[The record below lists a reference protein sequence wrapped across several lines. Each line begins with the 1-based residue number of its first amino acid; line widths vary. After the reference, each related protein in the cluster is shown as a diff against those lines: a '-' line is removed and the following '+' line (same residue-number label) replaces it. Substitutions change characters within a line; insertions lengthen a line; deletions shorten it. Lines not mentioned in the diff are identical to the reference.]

1 MSGPGKY
8 RVTTHLD
15 AKGRLSTLFES
26 PLGTNPVSSLAS
38 LCFQSRVAKKV
49 IDPITELKNS
59 IADLLM
65 HDGKPSRQF
74 DVLIECIYYRLDGI
88 ILFHFGIL
96 ESERCDC
103 YRVRCDQQAMR

>member
-1 MSGPGKY
+1 MS
-8 RVTTHLD
+8 TNLD
-15 AKGRLSTLFES
+15 ANGRLSLFFDS
-26 PLGTNPVSSLAS
+26 PLGTNPVTSLAS
-38 LCFQSRVAKKV
+38 LCFQPGIAKKV

-96 ESERCDC
+96 ESQRCDC